1 MNGFKTFGLMALLT
15 LLFLFIGGAIG
26 GQSGVVMAFIFAG
39 VTNFI
44 SYFYSDKLVLKA
56 YKAKQLPPDHRVTRL
71 VEQLSRKA
79 NLPMP
84 KVYILDQD
92 QPNAFATGR
101 NPKNAAVAVT
111 RGLANSMNDN
121 ELSGVLAHELGHIA
135 NRDILIGTISAT
147 FAGAISYLAF
157 AMRFGMGRTKGGNQG
172 GNIIFLLLAMILA
185 PLAASLIRM
194 AISRTREYKADSYGA
209 KVSGNPLYL
218 SNALSKLENW
228 SKQLPMDGNQ
238 TTSHMFIVNPF
249 KGKSF
254 SALFSTHPPT
264 AERIRRLNQMSTTGF

>member
-1 MNGFKTFGLMALLT
+1 MNSFKTFGLMALLT

-26 GQSGVVMAFIFAG
+26 GQGGVIIALLFAG

-44 SYFYSDKLVLKA
+44 SYFYSDKMVLKA
-56 YKAKQLPPDHRVTRL
+56 YKAQPLPAGHRVTVLTEKLARN
-71 VEQLSRKA
+71 A
-79 NLPMP
+79 GLPMP
-84 KVYILDQD
+84 RVYMLNQD

-101 NPKNAAVAVT
+101 NPKHAAVAVT
-111 RGLANSMNDN
+111 RGLVNAMDDN

-135 NRDILIGTISAT
+135 NRDILIGTIAAT

-157 AMRFGMGRTKGGNQG
+157 AMRFGMGRSRGGDQG
-172 GNIIFLLLAMILA
+172 GNIIFLLLALILA
-185 PLAASLIRM
+185 PLAASMIRM

-209 KVSGNPLYL
+209 RVSGNPRYL

-228 SKQLPMDGNQ
+228 SKQLPMDGNRA
-238 TTSHMFIVNPF
+238 TSHMFIVNPF

-254 SALFSTHPPT
+254 SSLFSTHPPT
-264 AERIRRLNQMSTTGF
+264 EERIRRLNQM